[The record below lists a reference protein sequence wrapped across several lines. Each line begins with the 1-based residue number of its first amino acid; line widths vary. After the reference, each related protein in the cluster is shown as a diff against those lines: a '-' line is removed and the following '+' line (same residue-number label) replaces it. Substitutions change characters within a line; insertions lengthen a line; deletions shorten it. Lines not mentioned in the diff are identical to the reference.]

1 MAPKSPRQAIRNLIR
16 CQFVAFLA
24 LWLALV
30 APMVCNYHGLLFLL
44 PGVENNSVHSHGAAH
59 GGETHSPQRGHD
71 TGSRVG
77 IEGGALVLALPVDLS
92 FWPAPQNHPL
102 SLESIQM
109 PRQPDPSP
117 LEQPPRALICS
128 QSSVSLGSS

>member
-1 MAPKSPRQAIRNLIR
+1 MNPPQGAAPETVPPKSLRRAIRDLIH

-24 LWLALV
+24 LWLAVV

-59 GGETHSPQRGHD
+59 GGETHSPQPGHD
-71 TGSRVG
+71 TGSRAG
-77 IEGGALVLALPVDLS
+77 IEGGALVLALPVELS
-92 FWPAPQNHPL
+92 FWPAPRTHPL
-102 SLESIQM
+102 PLESIQM

-117 LEQPPRALICS
+117 LEQPPRAL
-128 QSSVSLGSS
+128 